1 MKYVVIALMVLFT
14 TSAQADTDNQ
24 KINNQQLSK
33 KPYAAP
39 VVEDESF
46 EGLVVEKEDTSDKQY
61 KILNLHRLG
70 SRPYAVKNT
79 D

>member
-14 TSAQADTDNQ
+14 TSVQADMDNQ
-24 KINNQQLSK
+24 QINNHQLSK

-39 VVEDESF
+39 VVEKETF
-46 EGLVVEKEDTSDKQY
+46 EGNVEVKEEASDKNY
-61 KILNLHRLG
+61 KTLNLHRLG
-70 SRPYAVKNT
+70 SRPYAEKNT

>member
-14 TSAQADTDNQ
+14 TSVQADTDNQ

-39 VVEDESF
+39 VVE
-46 EGLVVEKEDTSDKQY
+46 GGQ
-61 KILNLHRLG
+61 
-70 SRPYAVKNT
+70 A
-79 D
+79 